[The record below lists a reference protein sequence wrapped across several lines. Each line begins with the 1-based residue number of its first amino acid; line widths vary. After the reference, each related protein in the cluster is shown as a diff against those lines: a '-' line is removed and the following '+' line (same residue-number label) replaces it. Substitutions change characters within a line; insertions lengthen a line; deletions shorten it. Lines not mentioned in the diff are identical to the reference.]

1 MTGLAK
7 ECVAWPMKPTAWLW
21 RIRGEI
27 QTVVRLRRSAG
38 QRVKALPGV
47 VRSGV
52 VRSGVV
58 GRGVGGPGMA
68 GPGMVGM

>member
-7 ECVAWPMKPTAWLW
+7 ECVAWPMTPTAWLW